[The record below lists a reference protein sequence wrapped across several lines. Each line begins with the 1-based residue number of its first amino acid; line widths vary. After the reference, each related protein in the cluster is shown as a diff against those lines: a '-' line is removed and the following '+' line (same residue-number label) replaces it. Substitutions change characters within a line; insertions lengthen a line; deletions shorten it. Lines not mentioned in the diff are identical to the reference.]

1 MTRATFRF
9 MFLNRGTAL
18 LAFATAS
25 QHGRAVH
32 SLRTTHLRPTFWCS
46 TRISRLSP
54 GGTGTDTPS
63 AFRPTII
70 HSPEASWLVRMV
82 QTSVVRDPPTTLRTR
97 VTWAVRSPMAARTI
111 TDGRIVLVFCRRAKR
126 STIRSVGPAMITA
139 FRTRQIPPADAR
151 PASLVNILKF
161 DVPIAD
167 VLAFPPQAITSPL
180 AIEGTDSSFTGI
192 DFVPD
197 AFVTGPVQPG
207 AALYGLEGRFWVFSG
222 ECDRAGTGNRA

>member
-1 MTRATFRF
+1 VTRATFRF
-9 MFLNRGTAL
+9 MFLNRGTAF

-54 GGTGTDTPS
+54 EGTGTDTPS

-97 VTWAVRSPMAARTI
+97 FTWAVRSPMAARTI

-151 PASLVNILKF
+151 PASLANILKF
-161 DVPIAD
+161 DAPIAD
-167 VLAFPPQAITSPL
+167 AGVSAPSDHLASGHRGSRL
-180 AIEGTDSSFTGI
+180 VVHRD
-192 DFVPD
+192 
-197 AFVTGPVQPG
+197 
-207 AALYGLEGRFWVFSG
+207 RFCAGCF
-222 ECDRAGTGNRA
+222 CDRAGSAG